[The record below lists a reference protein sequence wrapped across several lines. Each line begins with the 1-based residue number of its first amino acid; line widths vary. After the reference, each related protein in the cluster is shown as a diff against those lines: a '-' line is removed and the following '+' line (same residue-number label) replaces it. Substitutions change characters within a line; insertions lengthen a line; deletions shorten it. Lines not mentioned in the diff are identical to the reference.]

1 MKRATTAITALAAV
15 LVTHGLAC
23 DGPAPNGEALPPPTG
38 DRVLL
43 IGIDA
48 ATWDVMRP
56 LMSAGKLPTLQRLV
70 ADGWSATLRSMEPT
84 VSPALW
90 TTIATGKEPARHGIK
105 GFLAPTDGGK
115 AQVPVTS
122 NLRRV
127 EALWNI
133 ASRAGRSVNVIGW
146 YVTWPVEAVNGVM
159 VSDRFTPEARGEFVG
174 GPESLTAEKP
184 GVYPAELA
192 AELEQFFVRPQD
204 FLSPH
209 ERRFHEKFGVYP
221 VDATR
226 IGMAEHLM
234 ATRAADLTMVYIWG
248 VDPMQHYFWKY
259 YQPERW
265 VGSPSHPDEIA
276 LNRERIPEYYQDVD
290 DFVARLVAR
299 TGPADTVLIVSDH
312 GAGPVERYD
321 PDKPV
326 SGDHR
331 IEGIVIAAG
340 NHVRRGAAAS
350 SPSILDVTPTVLYL
364 LGLPVGA
371 DMTGEVMTD
380 LVDPA
385 FLARHPPRDIS
396 TYEAGRQASAE
407 PIASPVDDRIKERLR
422 GLGYIE

>member
-1 MKRATTAITALAAV
+1 MKRIPTATAVLAAALA
-15 LVTHGLAC
+15 THGLAC
-23 DGPAPNGEALPPPTG
+23 DGSGPTGAVLPPPTG

-56 LMSAGKLPTLQRLV
+56 LISAGRLPTFQRLV
-70 ADGWSATLRSMEPT
+70 TEGWSATLRSMEPM

-90 TTIATGKEPARHGIK
+90 TTIATGKEPSQHGIR
-105 GFLAPTDGGK
+105 GFLAPTGDGEG
-115 AQVPVTS
+115 QVPVTS

-127 EALWNI
+127 DALWNI
-133 ASRAGRSVNVIGW
+133 VSRAGRTVNVVGW
-146 YVTWPVEAVNGVM
+146 YVTWPVEPVNGVM
-159 VSDRFTPEARGEFVG
+159 VSDRFTPETRGEVVG
-174 GPESLTAEKP
+174 GPESLTPEHP
-184 GVYPAELA
+184 GVYPAGLVP
-192 AELEQFFVRPQD
+192 ELERFFVRPED
-204 FLSPH
+204 FLIPV
-209 ERRFHEKFGVYP
+209 ERRFHERFGVYP

-234 ATRAADLTMVYIWG
+234 GVRPADLTMVYVWG

-265 VGSPSHPDEIA
+265 VGPPSPADEIA
-276 LNRERIPEYYQDVD
+276 LNREQIPDYYRDVD
-290 DFVARLVAR
+290 GFVAHLVAR

-312 GAGPVERYD
+312 GAGPVETYD
-321 PDKPV
+321 PEKPV

-331 IEGIVIAAG
+331 LEGIIIAAG
-340 NHVRRGAAAS
+340 NHVRRGVGGA

-364 LGLPVGA
+364 LGLPAGA
-371 DMTGEVMTD
+371 DMPGAVITD

-385 FLARHPPRDIS
+385 LLARRPPWSIP
-396 TYEAGRQASAE
+396 TYASGRQASEE